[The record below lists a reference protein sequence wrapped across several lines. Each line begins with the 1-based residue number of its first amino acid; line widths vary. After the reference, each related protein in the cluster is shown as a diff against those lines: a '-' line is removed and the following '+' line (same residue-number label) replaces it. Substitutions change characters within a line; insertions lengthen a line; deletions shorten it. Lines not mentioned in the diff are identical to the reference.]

1 MRYKSLWIAYNFNF
15 SQIWIPIMK
24 AWIIRKAGG
33 PEQFQ
38 LEDVETPVARAGW
51 TLIRIRAFGLNR
63 SEWFTRI
70 GDSPTVRFPR
80 VLGIECVGEVVD
92 AGGLDLAPGT
102 TVAAIM
108 GGMGREF
115 DGSYAQY
122 TLVPHECVY
131 AIRTQLPWE
140 ALAALPEMLQT
151 THGSLHTGLE
161 IDRAESLLIRGGTSS
176 IGMAAL
182 ALAKHAGL
190 TVGTTTRGPGK
201 IDELKAAG
209 ADEVW
214 IDNGKIHQRIRAERA
229 KPYDRVLELIGTTTL
244 LDSLRCV
251 GRGGIVCM
259 TGILGGKW
267 VLNDFHPMG
276 DIPTAVK
283 LTSYSGEAADLT
295 PAQLQDYIDL
305 IEKGELEVKTGPIFE
320 FEELVAAHRLMD
332 ANQASGKIVIRGK
345 V

>member
-1 MRYKSLWIAYNFNF
+1 
-15 SQIWIPIMK
+15 MK
-24 AWIIRKAGG
+24 AWMIREAGG

-38 LEDVETPVARAGW
+38 LEEIETPQPREGW
-51 TLIRIRAFGLNR
+51 ALIRIRAFGLNR

-70 GDSPTVRFPR
+70 GNSSTVKFPR
-80 VLGIECVGEVVD
+80 VLGIECVGEIVD
-92 AGGLDLAPGT
+92 GGGLDIEPGA

-108 GGMGREF
+108 GGMGRQF
-115 DGSYAQY
+115 DGSYAEY
-122 TLVPHECVY
+122 TLVPHECVFP
-131 AIRTQLPWE
+131 IRTQLPWE
-140 ALAALPEMLQT
+140 KLAALPEMLQT
-151 THGSLHTGLE
+151 THGSLHAGLE
-161 IDRAESLLIRGGTSS
+161 IDRAESILIRGGTSS

-190 TVGTTTRGPGK
+190 KVGTTTRGPGK
-201 IDELKAAG
+201 IAELKAAG

-214 IDNGKIHQRIRAERA
+214 IDEGEIHQKIKEERSE
-229 KPYDRVLELIGTTTL
+229 PYDRVLELIGATTL

-259 TGILGGKW
+259 TGMLGGKW

-295 PAQLQDYIDL
+295 PEQLQSYIDL
-305 IEKGELEVKTGPIFE
+305 VVNGELEVKTGRTFE
-320 FEELVAAHRLMD
+320 FEELVDAHKLMD
-332 ANQASGKIVIRGK
+332 ANQAGGKIVIRGSK
-345 V
+345 

>member
-1 MRYKSLWIAYNFNF
+1 
-15 SQIWIPIMK
+15 MK

-33 PEQFQ
+33 PEQFR
-38 LEDVETPVARAGW
+38 LEDVETPSPREGW
-51 TLIRIRAFGLNR
+51 ALIRIRAFGLNR

-80 VLGIECVGEVVD
+80 VLGIECVGEIID
-92 AGGLDLAPGT
+92 AGGLDMEPGA

-115 DGSYAQY
+115 DGSYAEY
-122 TLVPHECVY
+122 TLVPHECVF

-140 ALAALPEMLQT
+140 KLAALPEMLQT
-151 THGSLHTGLE
+151 THGSLHAGLE
-161 IDRAESLLIRGGTSS
+161 INRAESLLIRGGTSS

-190 TVGTTTRGPGK
+190 KVGTTTRGPGK
-201 IDELKAAG
+201 LDELKAAG

-214 IDNGKIHQRIRAERA
+214 IDNGEIHQQINEERE
-229 KPYDRVLELIGTTTL
+229 KPYDRVLELIGATTL

-267 VLNDFHPMG
+267 VLNNFHPMG

-295 PAQLQDYIDL
+295 PQQLQDYVGL
-305 IEKGELEVKTGPIFE
+305 AEKGELEVKTGPVFE
-320 FEELVAAHRLMD
+320 FEELIAAHMLMD
-332 ANQASGKIVIRGK
+332 ANQAGGKIVIRGK
-345 V
+345 E